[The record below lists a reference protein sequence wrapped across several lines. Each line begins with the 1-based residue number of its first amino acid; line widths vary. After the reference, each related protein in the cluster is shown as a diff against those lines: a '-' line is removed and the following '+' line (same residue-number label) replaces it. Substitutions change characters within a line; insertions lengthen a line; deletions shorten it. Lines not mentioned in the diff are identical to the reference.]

1 MHDGSLA
8 AMVALMTLLT
18 LAVFLALGATVWS
31 LLSGVS
37 AMATD
42 GAVAKHDSEGWMIR
56 RMAFQAA
63 ALALVLIAVLS

>member
-1 MHDGSLA
+1 MN
-8 AMVALMTLLT
+8 LLT
-18 LAVFLALGATVWS
+18 LAVFVALGAVIWS

-42 GAVAKHDSEGWMIR
+42 GAVAKHDSEQWMIR
-56 RMAFQAA
+56 RIAFQAA